1 MTGSFIFGIVNFRA
15 KEIGEVFKGVLFFGV
30 YNKVSRC
37 QGGQV
42 NELICLSR

>member
-1 MTGSFIFGIVNFRA
+1 MTGVLVFGMVFFRA
-15 KEIGEVFKGVLFFGV
+15 KEISEVFKGGFIFGV
-30 YNKVSRC
+30 YNIRC